1 MNSTGV
7 KFFTGVWW
15 ALQGEVSCGTGCVVC
30 FGALCEVCCGAG
42 NEVFLFH
49 GARFAV
55 AKGHCSGPRM
65 GSLKSPCTTSYWSSI
80 ETTAVSCLVFEKIA
94 FCVRVSCDKQT
105 DGHPGS
111 IIA

>member
-1 MNSTGV
+1 MGQGAW
-7 KFFTGVWW
+7 F
-15 ALQGEVSCGTGCVVC
+15 ALVHCVRFAVAQETR
-30 FGALCEVCCGAG
+30 F
-42 NEVFLFH
+42 FLFH